1 MKIYGFSTF
10 NVTKVLFTAEELEL
24 DYDFQFINLM
34 AGEHKT
40 PEHLARHPLGKV
52 PVLETDGQYLIE
64 SAAICRFLCEQNN
77 NQLYGDTPLERAS
90 VNAWVDLMGYH
101 IGRWMGVFFFEEV
114 IKPFIPDSQR
124 NQAQLDEGHGFLA
137 EQLPFM
143 DKTLADSEFLAG
155 SNISLA
161 DTFAFAYCQT
171 HEYTSVNLEQYA
183 NIHRW
188 YQSVASRPSVARAMA
203 HLPGNALV
211 PK

>member
-124 NQAQLDEGHGFLA
+124 NQA
-137 EQLPFM
+137 
-143 DKTLADSEFLAG
+143 
-155 SNISLA
+155 
-161 DTFAFAYCQT
+161 
-171 HEYTSVNLEQYA
+171 
-183 NIHRW
+183 
-188 YQSVASRPSVARAMA
+188 
-203 HLPGNALV
+203 
-211 PK
+211 